1 LLFSVSLSPDQR
13 QIDLSAEDYERL
25 ERRRP
30 AQPLPQ
36 WVTTLVW
43 IVALL
48 LLLFVLNGIVDLRGM
63 LEGLR

>member
-1 LLFSVSLSPDQR
+1 
-13 QIDLSAEDYERL
+13 L

-30 AQPLPQ
+30 AQPLPE

-48 LLLFVLNGIVDLRGM
+48 LLLFVLNGIVDLRGL